1 MMVRKVL
8 WLLKITEA
16 GTILTNAQCSFAVS
30 TERPS
35 LLQFELLVAPFH
47 MLPTNS
53 AQFMMHSAK
62 FDAVTNNKTRSLYKY
77 ARIKCVEQRNAAAQ
91 AISPE
96 ILPMQQKQHCS
107 SLLSLPCCQPEPSS
121 VCTVIS
127 SNQCQY
133 ISLWPFL
140 ACQQNTKHGIQ

>member
-53 AQFMMHSAK
+53 AQFSMHSAK
-62 FDAVTNNKTRSLYKY
+62 FDAVTNNKTRSPYMPGLSS
-77 ARIKCVEQRNAAAQ
+77 A
-91 AISPE
+91 
-96 ILPMQQKQHCS
+96 MQQLRPSLRKFYQCS
-107 SLLSLPCCQPEPSS
+107 RSHSS
-121 VCTVIS
+121 
-127 SNQCQY
+127 Y
-133 ISLWPFL
+133 
-140 ACQQNTKHGIQ
+140 